1 MRYRS
6 FAWALVW
13 ALLLAPWPARAEFA
27 GRASG
32 IAGNT
37 ATAGT
42 ATGTTEQVLA
52 TYSLPANALNT
63 VGRRLY
69 IRAQFSTAANT
80 NTKTFRL
87 YFGAQV
93 VSNTT
98 AVSAAGSV
106 LEMRVIKTG
115 ASTQI
120 VTGEGRAGVT
130 PTTPFSAVG
139 TNTDTSAIV
148 IKATCQDTTSA
159 ANDCV
164 LQDFFVSWLN

>member
-1 MRYRS
+1 MHY
-6 FAWALVW
+6 LII
-13 ALLLAPWPARAEFA
+13 LLLLLWASPSRAEFA
-27 GRASG
+27 GRASI

-37 ATAGT
+37 ATAAT
-42 ATGTTEQVLA
+42 ATGTTEQTLA
-52 TYSLPANALNT
+52 TYSLPANALNA
-63 VGRRLY
+63 VGRRLHAH
-69 IRAQFSTAANT
+69 AQFSTAANT

-106 LEMRVIKTG
+106 LDLYVIKSG
-115 ASTQI
+115 SNTQI
-120 VTGEGRAGVT
+120 VAGMGQSGTVL
-130 PTTPFSAVG
+130 TTPFSAAG
-139 TNTDTSAIV
+139 ANTDTVAIV

-164 LQDFFVSWLN
+164 LQDFAVQWLN